1 MSQIILATNSPTA
14 HAASYRAEQQA
25 FHAYPGYGGYGAVPT
40 AATLQYP
47 PVPIP
52 YPMTT
57 TTAAARFPYYSE
69 PSMSPHHQHRATP
82 TVAPSS
88 PDSVPASSSASN
100 KDISQTTSPTSVSG
114 PLSTPHI
121 LPSQQ
126 PLAYRQHEQQ
136 QAALVTPLSPRFS
149 NATTERVKE
158 TIARAN
164 SVPMEFYHTEFLEYS
179 KETYEK
185 KKQSACKRN
194 KRKRSAAVTSE
205 SSTTSEKKQKLDHIS
220 EEESTG
226 NDDDSVVDD
235 EDGQLNT
242 VEMRRQIHIQSE
254 QKRRAQIRDGF
265 DELRKHLPGC
275 NNKKMSKA
283 ALLTRTVQQ
292 LHHLKSTQSELLE
305 EVERLN
311 ARE

>member
-1 MSQIILATNSPTA
+1 MHGKKETYICLLL
-14 HAASYRAEQQA
+14 
-25 FHAYPGYGGYGAVPT
+25 GYGGYGAVPT
-40 AATLQYP
+40 ATPLQYPP

-57 TTAAARFPYYSE
+57 ARFPYYPES
-69 PSMSPHHQHRATP
+69 PMSPHQHHHHHRATP

-88 PDSVPASSSASN
+88 PDSVPASSSAASSTN
-100 KDISQTTSPTSVSG
+100 KDISQTTSPTSVGG

-126 PLAYRQHEQQ
+126 PLAYRQHDQP

-185 KKQSACKRN
+185 KKQNACKRN
-194 KRKRSAAVTSE
+194 KRKRSSAAGAGTSE
-205 SSTTSEKKQKLDHIS
+205 SSTATLEKKQKLDHIS
-220 EEESTG
+220 EEESTTG
-226 NDDDSVVDD
+226 NDDDSVVED
-235 EDGQLNT
+235 EDG
-242 VEMRRQIHIQSE
+242 
-254 QKRRAQIRDGF
+254 
-265 DELRKHLPGC
+265 
-275 NNKKMSKA
+275 
-283 ALLTRTVQQ
+283 
-292 LHHLKSTQSELLE
+292 
-305 EVERLN
+305 
-311 ARE
+311 